1 MSSQFTGSTDFELS
15 NLYTAERFL
24 YNSVRDSRGIP
35 SQIPNWHRV
44 RAITKTTSLDR
55 LRLVFSSTR
64 QSYKPHVKPR
74 VEPNSNNTLPRVK
87 RSSSEIPGQADD
99 YHIL

>member
-1 MSSQFTGSTDFELS
+1 MLSQFTGSTDFELS

-24 YNSVRDSRGIP
+24 YSIGDNSGIP
-35 SQIPNWHRV
+35 SHIPNCHRV

-64 QSYKPHVKPR
+64 QLYKPHVQPR
-74 VEPNSNNTLPRVK
+74 VEPNSHNTLPRAK
-87 RSSSEIPGQADD
+87 RSGSEISGQADD
-99 YHIL
+99 YHTS

>member
-1 MSSQFTGSTDFELS
+1 MFSQFTGSTDFELS

-24 YNSVRDSRGIP
+24 YSIGDSRGV
-35 SQIPNWHRV
+35 SSHIPNLRRV

-64 QSYKPHVKPR
+64 QSYKF
-74 VEPNSNNTLPRVK
+74 NSEWNPTHT
-87 RSSSEIPGQADD
+87 IPFLA
-99 YHIL
+99 

>member
-1 MSSQFTGSTDFELS
+1 MLSQFTGSTDFELS

-24 YNSVRDSRGIP
+24 YSIGDSRGIP

-55 LRLVFSSTR
+55 LP
-64 QSYKPHVKPR
+64 K
-74 VEPNSNNTLPRVK
+74 
-87 RSSSEIPGQADD
+87 
-99 YHIL
+99 